1 LVVAR
6 GAGVVA
12 ALFGV
17 GVVAVGACFGTSA
30 VGRGHGHEA
39 SAKLAWG
46 RVMARRTIL
55 ALAAAGGLALSL
67 LPASSALA
75 GSAFD
80 QVLKDYQSDGQIDAC
95 SHSDKTLRD
104 AQHQIPNDIEQH
116 AHDFPEA
123 LSQALRERASEAC
136 DKSKGGGTGRTA
148 AGGTGAPSGGAV
160 GGGGGTSTAPAP
172 SAKPGAAP
180 TPPPVAKPAGG
191 ELAADGSAS
200 ASASKADTP
209 LPLVLL
215 AIIGAILLL
224 AGLFAWFAR
233 FMGWGFEGLEPTRH
247 TWREAGWRTE
257 NTISE
262 FADWLRFGR

>member
-1 LVVAR
+1 
-6 GAGVVA
+6 
-12 ALFGV
+12 
-17 GVVAVGACFGTSA
+17 
-30 VGRGHGHEA
+30 
-39 SAKLAWG
+39 
-46 RVMARRTIL
+46 MPRRTIL

-75 GSAFD
+75 GSAFNE
-80 QVLKDYQSDGQIDAC
+80 VLKDYQSDGQIDAC

-104 AQHQIPNDIEQH
+104 AQHQIPNDIQQYPP
-116 AHDFPEA
+116 DFPDA
-123 LSQALRERASEAC
+123 LSQALRQRASGTC
-136 DKSKGGGTGRTA
+136 DKSKGGGTSTA
-148 AGGTGAPSGGAV
+148 TASASASGGSGAGGSGA
-160 GGGGGTSTAPAP
+160 GTSSAPTPA
-172 SAKPGAAP
+172 AKPGAAP
-180 TPPPVAKPAGG
+180 SQPAVAKPAGG
-191 ELAADGSAS
+191 ELAADVPAS

-209 LPLVLL
+209 LPLFLL

-233 FMGWGFEGLEPTRH
+233 FMGWGFEGLEPARH

>member
-1 LVVAR
+1 
-6 GAGVVA
+6 
-12 ALFGV
+12 
-17 GVVAVGACFGTSA
+17 
-30 VGRGHGHEA
+30 
-39 SAKLAWG
+39 
-46 RVMARRTIL
+46 MARRTIL

-80 QVLKDYQSDGQIDAC
+80 EVLKDYQSGGQIDVCA
-95 SHSDKTLRD
+95 HSDKTLRD
-104 AQHQIPNDIEQH
+104 ARQQIPNDIEQY
-116 AHDFPEA
+116 APDFPEA
-123 LSQALRERASEAC
+123 LSQALRQRASGAC
-136 DKSKGGGTGRTA
+136 DKSKGGATSTTA
-148 AGGTGAPSGGAV
+148 SGGTGAPSRGA
-160 GGGGGTSTAPAP
+160 GAGGGTSSAPTP

-191 ELAADGSAS
+191 ELAADVPAS

-233 FMGWGFEGLEPTRH
+233 FMGWGFAGLEPARH

>member
-1 LVVAR
+1 
-6 GAGVVA
+6 
-12 ALFGV
+12 
-17 GVVAVGACFGTSA
+17 
-30 VGRGHGHEA
+30 
-39 SAKLAWG
+39 
-46 RVMARRTIL
+46 MARRTIL

-67 LPASSALA
+67 LPASPALA

-80 QVLKDYQSDGQIDAC
+80 EVLKDYQSDGQIDAC

-104 AQHQIPNDIEQH
+104 AGHQIPNDIEQY
-116 AHDFPEA
+116 APDFPEA
-123 LSQALRERASEAC
+123 LSQALRERASGAC
-136 DKSKGGGTGRTA
+136 DKSKGGGTGTTA
-148 AGGTGAPSGGAV
+148 AASGGTGAPRGGA
-160 GGGGGTSTAPAP
+160 GGGGTSSAPAP
-172 SAKPGAAP
+172 SAKAGAAP

-191 ELAADGSAS
+191 ELAADVPAS

-233 FMGWGFEGLEPTRH
+233 FMGWGFEGLEPARH
-247 TWREAGWRTE
+247 TWREASWRTE

>member
-1 LVVAR
+1 
-6 GAGVVA
+6 
-12 ALFGV
+12 
-17 GVVAVGACFGTSA
+17 
-30 VGRGHGHEA
+30 
-39 SAKLAWG
+39 
-46 RVMARRTIL
+46 MARRTIL

-80 QVLKDYQSDGQIDAC
+80 EVLKDYRSDGQIDAC

-104 AQHQIPNDIEQH
+104 AQHQIPNDIQQY
-116 AHDFPEA
+116 APDFPDA
-123 LSQALRERASEAC
+123 LSQALRQRASGAC
-136 DKSKGGGTGRTA
+136 DKAK
-148 AGGTGAPSGGAV
+148 
-160 GGGGGTSTAPAP
+160 GGGTSTTSTTSGGAAAASGGARGGGSSTAPTPA
-172 SAKPGAAP
+172 AKPGAAP
-180 TPPPVAKPAGG
+180 APPPVAKPAGG
-191 ELAADGSAS
+191 ELAADLPAS

-233 FMGWGFEGLEPTRH
+233 FMGWGFEGLQPVWH

>member
-1 LVVAR
+1 
-6 GAGVVA
+6 
-12 ALFGV
+12 
-17 GVVAVGACFGTSA
+17 
-30 VGRGHGHEA
+30 
-39 SAKLAWG
+39 
-46 RVMARRTIL
+46 MARRTIL

-80 QVLKDYQSDGQIDAC
+80 EVLKDYQSDGQIDAC
-95 SHSDKTLRD
+95 AHSDKTLRD
-104 AQHQIPNDIEQH
+104 ARHQIPNAIEQS
-116 AHDFPEA
+116 APDFPEA
-123 LSQALRERASEAC
+123 LSRALRQRASGAC
-136 DKSKGGGTGRTA
+136 DKSKGGGATSTTA
-148 AGGTGAPSGGAV
+148 SGGTGAPSGGA
-160 GGGGGTSTAPAP
+160 GAGGGGTSSAPTP

-191 ELAADGSAS
+191 ELAADVP

-233 FMGWGFEGLEPTRH
+233 FMGWGFEGLEPARH

>member
-1 LVVAR
+1 
-6 GAGVVA
+6 
-12 ALFGV
+12 
-17 GVVAVGACFGTSA
+17 
-30 VGRGHGHEA
+30 
-39 SAKLAWG
+39 
-46 RVMARRTIL
+46 MARRTIL
-55 ALAAAGGLALSL
+55 ALAAAGGLALTL

-80 QVLKDYQSDGQIDAC
+80 EVLKDYQSGGQIDAC
-95 SHSDKTLRD
+95 AHSDKTLRD
-104 AQHQIPNDIEQH
+104 ARQQIPNDIEQD
-116 AHDFPEA
+116 APDFPEA
-123 LSQALRERASEAC
+123 LSRALRQRASGAC
-136 DKSKGGGTGRTA
+136 DKSKGGGETSTTA
-148 AGGTGAPSGGAV
+148 SGGS
-160 GGGGGTSTAPAP
+160 GGGGGG
-172 SAKPGAAP
+172 GA
-180 TPPPVAKPAGG
+180 AGG
-191 ELAADGSAS
+191 ELAGGVPAS

-233 FMGWGFEGLEPTRH
+233 FMGWGFEGLEPARH

>member
-1 LVVAR
+1 
-6 GAGVVA
+6 
-12 ALFGV
+12 
-17 GVVAVGACFGTSA
+17 
-30 VGRGHGHEA
+30 
-39 SAKLAWG
+39 
-46 RVMARRTIL
+46 MARRTIL

-80 QVLKDYQSDGQIDAC
+80 EVLKDYQSDGQIDAC

-104 AQHQIPNDIEQH
+104 AQHQIPNDIAQY
-116 AHDFPEA
+116 APDFPDS
-123 LSQALRERASEAC
+123 LSQALRQRAAGRC
-136 DKSKGGGTGRTA
+136 DKAKGGGTSTA
-148 AGGTGAPSGGAV
+148 TASGGAAAPSGGA
-160 GGGGGTSTAPAP
+160 GGGGGTSSAPTPP
-172 SAKPGAAP
+172 STAKPGAAP

-191 ELAADGSAS
+191 ELAADVPAN

-233 FMGWGFEGLEPTRH
+233 FMGWGFEGLEPARH

-257 NTISE
+257 NTISD
-262 FADWLRFGR
+262 FADWLRVGR